1 MTAEEELI
9 QLREE
14 NSLLREQAELQRN
27 LIEQQQAHIRLLEQ
41 QNSLQQQQVA
51 LLTEQV
57 KALQARLEKDSHNSH
72 LPPSSDRFKR
82 QPRSL
87 RKRSGK
93 KSGGQSGHEGQ
104 TLHLSETPDEVIKH
118 PVERCAHCQYDLRE
132 VVSLMQERRQ
142 VIDLPPRR
150 LIVQEHQA
158 EQKCC
163 PHCQQIT
170 IAAFP
175 SHVRAPVQ
183 YGPQLGAIAVYLI
196 QQHFVPYERASE
208 IIADLMG
215 PSLSVGTLVEL
226 VARSAHHLA
235 PVDQWIKDQV
245 RQAQVVH
252 QDETGLYVQGKRQW
266 LHVSATERLTHYQV
280 HAKRGKEALQAIGI
294 LSDFEG
300 TSVHDGWS
308 AYLHYGCSHALCNV
322 HHLRELTFIE
332 ETYQQS
338 WASEMKT
345 LLLDLKAAVEYA
357 REAGHTQLH
366 PDEWQDWNTRYT
378 DLLLLGAHANP
389 AVEEP
394 IPKKKGRRKQHPV
407 RNLLDRL
414 TKYRDAV
421 LRFSVN
427 FAVPFDNS
435 QAERDIRM
443 VKVQQKIS
451 GCFRSPAGAEAF
463 CRIRGYLSSLRK
475 QGLRLLPALEATLL
489 GHPLFPAF

>member
-1 MTAEEELI
+1 MTAEEDLI

-14 NSLLREQAELQRN
+14 NTLLREQAGLQRQ
-27 LIEQQQAHIRLLEQ
+27 LIEQQQEHIGLLEQ
-41 QNSLQQQQVA
+41 QTGLQQQQIA

-57 KALQARLEKDSHNSH
+57 QALQARLEKDSHNSH
-72 LPPSSDRFKR
+72 LPPSTDRFKR
-82 QPRSL
+82 QSRSL
-87 RKRSGK
+87 RKKSGTQ
-93 KSGGQSGHEGQ
+93 SGGQHGHQGQ
-104 TLHLSETPDEVIKH
+104 SLQLSETPDEVIKH
-118 PVERCAHCQYDLRE
+118 PVERCTHCQHDVRE
-132 VVSLMQERRQ
+132 VASLRQERRQ

-150 LIVQEHQA
+150 LLVQEHQA

-163 PHCQQIT
+163 PHCQQVT

-183 YGPQLGAIAVYLI
+183 YGPRLGAIAVYLI
-196 QQHFVPYERASE
+196 QQQLVPYERASE
-208 IIADLMG
+208 LIADLMG
-215 PSLSVGTLVEL
+215 ASLSVGTLVEL
-226 VARSAHHLA
+226 VARSARHLE
-235 PVDQWIKDQV
+235 PVEAWIKDQL
-245 RQAQVVH
+245 RQGQVMH
-252 QDETGLYVQGKRQW
+252 QDETGVYVQGKRQW

-280 HAKRGKEALQAIGI
+280 HAKRGQEALQAIGI

-308 AYLHYGCSHALCNV
+308 AYRHYGCEHALCNV

-332 ETYQQS
+332 ETYHQS

-345 LLLDLKAAVEYA
+345 LLLDLKAAVEEA
-357 REAGHTQLH
+357 RQAGHTQLH
-366 PDEWQDWNTRYT
+366 PEEWHDWNTRYT
-378 DLLLLGAHANP
+378 DLLLLGAQANP
-389 AVEEP
+389 TVEEA
-394 IPKKKGRRKQHPV
+394 IPKKKGRRKQHPA

-421 LRFSVN
+421 LCFSVN

-443 VKVQQKIS
+443 VKLQQKIS

-475 QGLRLLPALEATLL
+475 QGLHPLSALEATLL